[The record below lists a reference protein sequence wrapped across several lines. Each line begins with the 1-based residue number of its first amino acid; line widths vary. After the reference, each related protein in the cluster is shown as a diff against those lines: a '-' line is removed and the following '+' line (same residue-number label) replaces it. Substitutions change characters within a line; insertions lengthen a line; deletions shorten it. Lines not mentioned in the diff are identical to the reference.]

1 MTPQLL
7 AEIWFGIICLEA
19 ALYVILDGGNLGI
32 GMLSLIP
39 QPSEKRELIF
49 RAFGPMWD
57 ANETW
62 LLIAAATTYGA
73 FPMVYSIALN
83 ALYIP
88 AFTFG
93 AGLVVRVASYEFYRT
108 GQHVIWRV
116 LFGIASFIAV
126 IGQGLLLGGFISG
139 ISIANNHFAGGP
151 FDWATPVTAL
161 FTVGIVFGYL
171 VLGYTRLINFGAY
184 ELSPRALA
192 QLAGTTVVTG
202 CALIAGA
209 LFLPHADYLYFDR
222 WTMLPTAYILYMIAA
237 CILVVCFAFAYNVL
251 TKTHLRDLYYL
262 CMTIFALG
270 FLGMVVGVYPYIL
283 PPSVTIFEAASSPAT
298 QTFMLWGIGPILP
311 IVLVYNYYIRRIF
324 RHDASAEY

>member
-1 MTPQLL
+1 MTTQLL
-7 AEIWFGIICLEA
+7 AEVWFAIICLEA
-19 ALYVILDGGNLGI
+19 ALYVVLDGGNLGI
-32 GMLSLIP
+32 GILSLLP
-39 QPSEKRELIF
+39 QPSEERALIF

-93 AGLVVRVASYEFYRT
+93 AGLILRVASYEFYRT
-108 GQHVIWRV
+108 SKYALWRW
-116 LFGIASFIAV
+116 LFGVASLVAV

-139 ISIANNHFAGGP
+139 IAIANGHFAGGP
-151 FDWATPVTAL
+151 FDWATPVTGL

-171 VLGYTRLINFGAY
+171 VLGYTRLMHFGAY

-192 QLAGTTVVTG
+192 RLSGATVVTAF
-202 CALIAGA
+202 ALIAA
-209 LFLPHADYLYFDR
+209 AMFLPHADYLYFDR
-222 WTMLPTAYILYMIAA
+222 WTMLPSAYILYIIAA
-237 CILVVCFAFAYNVL
+237 CVVVVCMAFGYNVI
-251 TKTHLRDLYYL
+251 TKTHLHELYYL
-262 CMTIFALG
+262 SMAVFALG

-283 PPSVTIFEAASSPAT
+283 PPNISIFQAASSPAT

-311 IVLVYNYYIRRIF
+311 IVLVYNYYIHRIF
-324 RHDASAEY
+324 GHDAPEY